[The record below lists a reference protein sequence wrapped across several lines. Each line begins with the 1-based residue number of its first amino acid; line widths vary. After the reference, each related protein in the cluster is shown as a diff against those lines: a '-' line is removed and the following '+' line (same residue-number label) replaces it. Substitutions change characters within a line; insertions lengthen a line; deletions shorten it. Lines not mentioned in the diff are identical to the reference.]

1 MAEETALDAQCLL
14 HWQQGL
20 RRLGAFCKRLNA
32 TQIEIEDAFVR
43 LIASKQIVGA
53 R

>member
-1 MAEETALDAQCLL
+1 MSESDLDAQCLL

-20 RRLGAFCKRLNA
+20 RRLGAFAKRLNA

-43 LIASKQIVGA
+43 LVAAKKVAG

>member
-1 MAEETALDAQCLL
+1 MNEDDLDRLCLE
-14 HWQQGL
+14 HWNNGL
-20 RRLGAFCKRLNA
+20 RRLGAFCARLNA

-43 LIASKQIVGA
+43 LIAAKKVAG